1 MTKYAFNTSRFAQL
15 KEGKNLSI
23 YRIKKDVHRT
33 NQEVVQRWIDGSVLR
48 GEDIVDVCNAYHFS
62 PIEFFLCDGVPMT
75 ADAEAETATNSE
87 SEILKQQLQ
96 FSNERAEL
104 EKKHLQQ
111 VSDIEKNHARE
122 VSELEKAH
130 LRELMQ
136 KDIDLAKKEATIR
149 EDIRREMR
157 EEYESQIAALRNQF
171 IDLTAQYREL
181 ELMTGTRRI
190 SAVAECKGSTYGAQN
205 K

>member
-1 MTKYAFNTSRFAQL
+1 MTKYAFNTSRFEQL

-75 ADAEAETATNSE
+75 ADTEAETVTNSE

-111 VSDIEKNHARE
+111 VADIEKNHARE

-136 KDIDLAKKEATIR
+136 KDIDLAHREADLRDT
-149 EDIRREMR
+149 IRREMR
-157 EEYESQIAALRNQF
+157 EEYEEQIQSLRSQL

-181 ELMTGTRRI
+181 ELMTGTRRV
-190 SAVAECKGSTYGAQN
+190 SAVADNKGSNYIA
-205 K
+205 KK